1 MKKQKTKT
9 VPEMVDLLKDP
20 DQIMIEYV
28 KIEEIMK
35 TTGKNSDQKLNLT
48 MQDLVYYTN
57 AILNDYRFGK
67 YKKIEIQQIRDHK
80 LKSEIKKLKS
90 EINPKMKM
98 SKKDLGLNK
107 SNKK

>member
-20 DQIMIEYV
+20 DQIMVEYV

-80 LKSEIKKLKS
+80 NKSEK
-90 EINPKMKM
+90 INPKMKM

>member
-1 MKKQKTKT
+1 
-9 VPEMVDLLKDP
+9 MVDLLKDP

-67 YKKIEIQQIRDHK
+67 YKNIEIEQMKEHK
-80 LKSEIKKLKS
+80 NKSHT
-90 EINPKMKM
+90 INPKMKI

-107 SNKK
+107 SNKKSNKK

>member
-1 MKKQKTKT
+1 
-9 VPEMVDLLKDP
+9 MVDLLKDP

-80 LKSEIKKLKS
+80 LKSEI
-90 EINPKMKM
+90 NPKMKM